1 MNEEFISVQD
11 RILSSAI
18 DLISD
23 AGLAL
28 LSFANIS
35 MRVNIPEA
43 MIYKY
48 YSDVNELLQDI
59 VKTYFK
65 FDKGIFKTISSRD
78 CSYLGKIDMYVDS
91 LTSYYENY
99 FTLSTLI
106 LQHEELL
113 HNTYTRDYV
122 EQGIRNRIEFLTG
135 LFQGAIDNKEI
146 TDYFTAAELANTL
159 CGMFMMYTLDRRI
172 HYRNGQFKS
181 RVIGYVNKWLEHIKV
196 GG

>member
-48 YSDVNELLQDI
+48 YSDVNELLLDI

-65 FDKGIFKTISSRD
+65 FDKGIFKTITAKDST
-78 CSYLGKIDMYVDS
+78 YLSKINMYVDS
-91 LTSYYENY
+91 FTSYYENY

-113 HNTYTRDYV
+113 HNTYTREYV
-122 EQGIRNRIEFLTG
+122 MDGMKGRVDFLTG

-146 TDYFTAAELANTL
+146 TDHFTAAELANTL
-159 CGMFMMYTLDRRI
+159 CGMFMMCTLDRRI
-172 HYRNGQFKS
+172 NYRNGQFKS
-181 RVIGYVNKWLEHIKV
+181 RLTGYVNRWLEHIKV

>member
-65 FDKGIFKTISSRD
+65 FDKGIFKTIS
-78 CSYLGKIDMYVDS
+78 
-91 LTSYYENY
+91 
-99 FTLSTLI
+99 
-106 LQHEELL
+106 
-113 HNTYTRDYV
+113 
-122 EQGIRNRIEFLTG
+122 
-135 LFQGAIDNKEI
+135 
-146 TDYFTAAELANTL
+146 
-159 CGMFMMYTLDRRI
+159 
-172 HYRNGQFKS
+172 
-181 RVIGYVNKWLEHIKV
+181 
-196 GG
+196 

>member
-1 MNEEFISVQD
+1 MKEEFISVQD

-23 AGLAL
+23 AGLAS

-35 MRVNIPEA
+35 MRVNISEA

-48 YSDVNELLQDI
+48 YSDINELLLDI

-78 CSYLGKIDMYVDS
+78 ASYLSKIGMYVDS
-91 LTSYYENY
+91 YTSYYENY
-99 FTLSTLI
+99 FSLSTLI
-106 LQHEELL
+106 LQYEELL
-113 HNTYTRDYV
+113 HNTYTREYV
-122 EQGIRNRIEFLTG
+122 MEGIKGRLGFFTEM
-135 LFQGAIDNKEI
+135 FQGAIDNKEI
-146 TDYFTAAELANTL
+146 IDYYSAGELASAL
-159 CGMFMMYTLDRRI
+159 GGIFMMCTLDRRI
-172 HYRNGQFKS
+172 NYRKGQFKT
-181 RVIGYVNKWLEHIKV
+181 RVTGYVNRWLEYIKI